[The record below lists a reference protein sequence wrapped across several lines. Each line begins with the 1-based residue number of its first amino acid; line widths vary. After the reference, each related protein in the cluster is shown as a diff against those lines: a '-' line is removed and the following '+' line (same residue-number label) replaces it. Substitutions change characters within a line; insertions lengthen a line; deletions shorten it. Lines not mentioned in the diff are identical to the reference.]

1 MKKIL
6 AVFLMAAFLS
16 AAGCSRDEEVREVET
31 GLADNAFAVVNGEPI
46 TQSVYR
52 AFYNGNLSEMGITQ
66 QELIDQFGD
75 EEVANYEND
84 VLEDLITQ
92 QVLLQYADEHG
103 FNEIPEDVSAQIDES
118 AASYLDNIKSELSSQ
133 ISAEGA
139 SGVLVNSSA
148 ELEKR
153 YAGYLKQ
160 YGLSEEV
167 IAEQLKRQY
176 IIEQVNQKIM
186 EEFVMPEDAVQNY
199 YDEAL
204 KEQKDYAEAYPE
216 EAAQMYLQ
224 GEHEVEL
231 FVPESLEGNA
241 RYVKHILITPPAEYN
256 EAIAAASAEG
266 DEEAVVQLS
275 EEAMEEARLLAE
287 DVIEELNNGADFDE
301 LVTQYNQDPGVESNP
316 DGYLIYEGAPYVE
329 NFLNEGLTL
338 NSIGDYSTEPVET
351 EYGYHI
357 ILYASDIK
365 PGAIPLS
372 EVEDEIYALAE
383 SAARSEFWI
392 NTVNNMVDNAQI
404 EKIVITVSDLS

>member
-6 AVFLMAAFLS
+6 AVFLTAVFLL
-16 AAGCSRDEEVREVET
+16 AVGCSRNEEVHEVET
-31 GLADNAFAVVNGEPI
+31 GLIDNAFAVVNGEPI
-46 TQSVYR
+46 TQSVYMS
-52 AFYNGNLSEMGITQ
+52 FYNGNLSEMGITQ
-66 QELIDQFGD
+66 KELIEQFGE

-84 VLEDLITQ
+84 VLDDLITQ
-92 QVLLQYADEHG
+92 QVLLQYADENG
-103 FNEIPEDVSAQIDES
+103 LNEVPEDVKTQIEES
-118 AASYLDNIKSELSSQ
+118 ATSYLDNIKSELSSE

-139 SGVLVNSSA
+139 SGVLINSSA

-167 IAEQLKRQY
+167 IADQLKRQY

-204 KEQKDYAEAYPE
+204 KEQQEYAEANPE
-216 EAAQMYLQ
+216 EAAQLYLQ
-224 GEHEVEL
+224 GAHEVEL

-241 RYVKHILITPPAEYN
+241 RYVKHILIKPPAEYN

-266 DEEAVVQLS
+266 DEEAVAQLS

-301 LVTQYNQDPGVESNP
+301 LISTYNEDPGMASNP
-316 DGYLIYEGAPYVE
+316 EGYLIYEGAPYVE
-329 NFLNEGLTL
+329 NFLNEGLAL
-338 NSIGDYSTEPVET
+338 SALGDYTTKPVQT

-357 ILYASDIK
+357 ILYSSDVT
-365 PGAIPLS
+365 PGSVPLN
-372 EVEDEIYALAE
+372 EVEDQIYALAE

-392 NTVNNMVDNAQI
+392 NTVNNMVDNAQV
-404 EKIVITVSDLS
+404 EKIVMTVNDVY